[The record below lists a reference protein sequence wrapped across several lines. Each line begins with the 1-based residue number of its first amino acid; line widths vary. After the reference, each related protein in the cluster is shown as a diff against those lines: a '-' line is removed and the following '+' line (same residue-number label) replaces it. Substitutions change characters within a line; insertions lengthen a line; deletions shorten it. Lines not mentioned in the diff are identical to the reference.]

1 MEAEYK
7 KLKKEIEKSF
17 SKVWGARCKQ
27 KDLEEFPDLKKKP
40 EERCATCRAYDMLD
54 IFLDSLQKTL

>member
-17 SKVWGARCKQ
+17 SKVWGDRCDV
-27 KDLEEFPDLKKKP
+27 KDITEFPDLKHKP

-54 IFLDSLQKTL
+54 IFIDALQKTL

>member
-17 SKVWGARCKQ
+17 LKVWGPRCEQ
-27 KDLEEFPDLKKKP
+27 KDTDEFPDLKHKP

-54 IFLDSLQKTL
+54 IFIGHLQKTL